1 MYRTKITIMTAL
13 SKIRNL
19 AAGLLALLA
28 CFSCSLDSEFDTRT
42 CDAFLTCYYAGGMP
56 SITVED
62 SFVIEGHLTDR
73 EIEDIFLI
81 LSESAHRGFTSARLV
96 IDFYD
101 WLDNYDYTRAYDFW
115 WEYTNIHTGDG
126 YYAWDEVR
134 YN

>member
-1 MYRTKITIMTAL
+1 MT
-13 SKIRNL
+13 S
-19 AAGLLALLA
+19 
-28 CFSCSLDSEFDTRT
+28 S
-42 CDAFLTCYYAGGMP
+42 
-56 SITVED
+56 TVEV
-62 SFVIEGHLTDR
+62 SFGRDGHLTDR

-81 LSESAHRGFTSARLV
+81 LSESAQRGFTSARLV

-134 YN
+134 DY